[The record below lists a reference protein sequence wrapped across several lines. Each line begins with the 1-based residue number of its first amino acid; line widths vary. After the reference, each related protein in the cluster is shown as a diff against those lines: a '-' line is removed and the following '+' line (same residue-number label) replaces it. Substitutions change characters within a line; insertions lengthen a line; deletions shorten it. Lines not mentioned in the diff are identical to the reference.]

1 MAANKA
7 PLPLEGVT
15 VISLEQAIAAPL
27 CTRQLAEQG
36 ARVVKIERLGT
47 GDFARDYD
55 TRVNG
60 LSSHFVWVNRSKES
74 LALNLK
80 TPEGQEILHQLLA
93 DADVF
98 VQNLAPGATAR
109 MGLSFSELCAQYP
122 GLIVCDVSGYG
133 EGGPYRNKKA
143 YDLLIQSESGFL
155 SVTGTPGAGGMA
167 KAGCSVADIAAGMYA
182 SNAILSALLLRGRTD
197 EGSHI
202 DVSLLESLVEW
213 MGYPMYY
220 SFDGAQPPPRAGA
233 SHSTIYPYG
242 PFPVGDGKTVMLG
255 LQNDR
260 EWRIFCERV
269 LERSELAGDA
279 RFSDNARRSAN
290 RNQLGE
296 LIGMIFS
303 ELTLDQVL
311 TRLDEAGIANASVND
326 MTQVWQHPQL
336 AARDR
341 WLEVAT
347 PVGPVPALKA
357 PGLWFPEAVSAVPY
371 LGEHSTLILEQLG
384 YSRDRID
391 QLKSAGVI

>member
-36 ARVVKIERLGT
+36 ARVVKVERLGT

-55 TRVNG
+55 TRVKG

-80 TPEGQEILHQLLA
+80 TAEGQEILHQLLA

-109 MGLSFSELCAQYP
+109 MGLSFSELSAQYTS
-122 GLIVCDVSGYG
+122 LIVCDVSGYG

-155 SVTGTPGAGGMA
+155 SVTGTPGTGGMA

-182 SNAILSALLLRGRTD
+182 SNAILSALLLRGRTG

-260 EWRIFCERV
+260 EWRVFCERV

-290 RNQLGE
+290 RDQLGA
-296 LIGMIFS
+296 LIGTIFS
-303 ELTLDQVL
+303 EMTLDEVL

-326 MTQVWQHPQL
+326 MSQVWQHPQL

-371 LGEHSTLILEQLG
+371 LGEHSSLILEQLG
-384 YSRDRID
+384 YSRDKID